1 MLAFRAMRV
10 VQGLLGLL
18 LVMAF
23 CLQRA
28 LAVEAHLDV
37 RVTPAN
43 AALKA
48 NIEAYVG
55 SLGERDQAA
64 LQRFRRNAVEQAQK
78 AAQAL
83 GYYQARIRGRVTD
96 DKVPTL
102 RINVRP
108 GEPVHLRTV
117 TVRVD
122 GPAAKLKSF
131 RVPGGDSLKPGAQL
145 NHGAYEDAKRLI
157 QNQASRF
164 GFFRGQF
171 TQQQL
176 RIDPEAG
183 VADIELVYASGPRY
197 RLGKVDF
204 AGDFPFDEDLLQR
217 MVPFKEG
224 SDYDSEQIAD
234 LNQALQSSGYFDGVR
249 VDAAPTNADGE
260 VVPVHVHLEA
270 RKPRTMG
277 LGLGFSTDVGPRAR
291 ATWTRHWVNPQGH
304 SLGFEAEVSAPRQN
318 VGAWYEIPL
327 DPPLTDKLRFT
338 SGYQYEDLVDTESKL
353 LTLGGEWHHKLDSG
367 WQRVV
372 SLNWQREEYKLGDDS
387 GLSSFLMPGIGY
399 SILEADNKIDPGK
412 GYRLQFEVKGAKE
425 GLLADADVA
434 HINAMAKG
442 VTSFWGGQR
451 LLGRIQ
457 VGGIAT
463 NDYSAIPPSLRFF
476 AGGDQSVR
484 GYDYQTLSPKNS
496 DGDRIGGRYM
506 VAGSVEY
513 QYPVAERWRIAAFV
527 DQGNSFNSLDFPSI
541 KTGVGIGIRWISPV
555 GPLRLDLAD
564 GLDEDGGIRLH
575 FSMGPEL

>member
-1 MLAFRAMRV
+1 M
-10 VQGLLGLL
+10 
-18 LVMAF
+18 
-23 CLQRA
+23 
-28 LAVEAHLDV
+28 
-37 RVTPAN
+37 
-43 AALKA
+43 
-48 NIEAYVG
+48 G

-108 GEPVHLRTV
+108 GEPVHLRNV

-457 VGGIAT
+457 VAASPPMTTARSRRRCAFSLAAT
-463 NDYSAIPPSLRFF
+463 RACVATTTRRCRRRIPMATALAAATWSPAASNTSIPSPSAGASPPRRSGQLLQL
-476 AGGDQSVR
+476 AGLPLDQDWR
-484 GYDYQTLSPKNS
+484 R
-496 DGDRIGGRYM
+496 DRH
-506 VAGSVEY
+506 
-513 QYPVAERWRIAAFV
+513 P
-527 DQGNSFNSLDFPSI
+527 LDFP
-541 KTGVGIGIRWISPV
+541 GRPAAP
-555 GPLRLDLAD
+555 GPRRRP
-564 GLDEDGGIRLH
+564 G
-575 FSMGPEL
+575 